1 MSTGTSAGTWAWRLS
16 FLPRTRG
23 AAATARV
30 LLISSFV
37 RPHPGGVEEFIDSS
51 RALLEERGLQTRVLA
66 CRLPGMD
73 TSADAVIPTRF
84 VGRSSW
90 PLPIGGWRTLWRE
103 VSASDAVVANN
114 ARHLLPVVAVLL
126 SRVRGRVAF
135 LVVHGS
141 GAGPYGGSLAF
152 RLVRSF
158 FERTLGRLAM
168 RVSRPVSVSQ
178 AGVEGVRRLYG
189 VRASYLPYP
198 LREVP
203 PISSSISLEPDRPM
217 RITWVG
223 RLFPEKDPLLAVAAV
238 ETLRRRREAVL
249 DVYGDGPLR
258 PELEQLARQRP
269 WLLVHGA
276 RSWEEVQVLQARGHA
291 CLATSE
297 ADNVQVTVLEALSR
311 GIPTVSTQVG
321 DAPSYYLS
329 SAIRHLCVAPR
340 DPKAMADAL
349 VDLASSYDSYR
360 SRFATNADILR
371 GRHAEAGEA
380 LMRLLVEA
388 LPDAGRAG
396 RTSPVR

>member
-1 MSTGTSAGTWAWRLS
+1 MPIRASAGTWVWRLV
-16 FLPRTRG
+16 RAEAEG

-66 CRLPGMD
+66 CRLPGLD
-73 TSADAVIPTRF
+73 SSADAVIPTRF
-84 VGRSSW
+84 VGSSSW

-103 VSASDAVVANN
+103 VSAADAVVANN

-141 GAGPYGGSLAF
+141 GAGPYVGSRASGIG
-152 RLVRSF
+152 RSF

-168 RVSRPVSVSQ
+168 RASRPVSVSQ
-178 AGVEGVRRLYG
+178 VGVEGVRRLYG
-189 VRASYLPYP
+189 VQASYLPYP
-198 LREVP
+198 LRELP
-203 PISSSISLEPDRPM
+203 PISSPPPLEPDRPL
-217 RITWVG
+217 RIAWVG

-249 DVYGDGPLR
+249 HVWGDGPLR
-258 PELEQLARQRP
+258 PELEQLAGPRP

-276 RSWEEVQVLQARGHA
+276 RSWEEVQARQAEGHA
-291 CLATSE
+291 CLATSV

-321 DAPSYYLS
+321 DAPLYYAS
-329 SAIRHLCVAPR
+329 SIRHLCVAPR
-340 DPKAMADAL
+340 DPQATADAL
-349 VDLASSYDSYR
+349 FDLATSYDTYR
-360 SRFATNADILR
+360 SRFAANADLLR
-371 GRHAEAGEA
+371 IRHADAGDA
-380 LMRLLVEA
+380 LVRLLAEA
-388 LPDAGRAG
+388 LPETGSPEQR
-396 RTSPVR
+396 SPVR